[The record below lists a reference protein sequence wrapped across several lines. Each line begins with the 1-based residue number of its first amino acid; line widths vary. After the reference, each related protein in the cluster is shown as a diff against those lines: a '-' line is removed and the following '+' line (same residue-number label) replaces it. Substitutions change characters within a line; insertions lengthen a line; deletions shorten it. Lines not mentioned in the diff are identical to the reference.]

1 MKITFALAA
10 VALMALL
17 SCAQPE
23 PPQPSEPLPPEP
35 PPAAAPASAPTSA
48 PETPAPPLPPNTPA
62 PAPIPT
68 VPPTAIPPTATAT
81 QTPDRTPSG
90 AAASAGAAPTA
101 TPPAMPTATP
111 SAPGSAE
118 DLQTVRAAMN
128 AMESAEN
135 VRAIIEI
142 ELVGLLDV
150 TMEIAYHN
158 PYPSLPDS
166 HMLARVRALSE
177 SSTPLADEKLYLDMV
192 WDGPLG
198 HTYERESDVPEF
210 KGPYTRTPIDLS
222 AAPLVSLGE
231 DGDALLYAELDG
243 EDEIERLDG
252 SAATA
257 RRYAVGFAGSDRESA
272 WGLGLELLP
281 PSDDGA
287 DVVEMQIWVD
297 AESGELLRSRL
308 AYSENG
314 QDALVMVADYL
325 FPDAPIEIE
334 IPTNYVD
341 ANAGLPQVPSVPQ
354 VPQRDDGKPTLE
366 WLADGTSGENQL
378 ILTATFELPTPC
390 YEVKVDEA
398 ASGMVGDG
406 AYEIALN
413 GVDMAAVNN
422 MVCATVVAHKT
433 FSLAVPG
440 VDGSADGPA
449 CGDSPPVLNI
459 VFKAGAN
466 FPPRIQ
472 TLDIPPSPL
481 CERE

>member
-23 PPQPSEPLPPEP
+23 RVEPLPPQQP
-35 PPAAAPASAPTSA
+35 PVAATASAPQPVLESA
-48 PETPAPPLPPNTPA
+48 PKTPAAPMPPNTPE
-62 PAPIPT
+62 PAPT
-68 VPPTAIPPTATAT
+68 VEISPTATAT
-81 QTPDRTPSG
+81 PTATRTPSG
-90 AAASAGAAPTA
+90 AAASAGAAPTS

-142 ELVGLLDV
+142 ELVGLLEVVMD
-150 TMEIAYHN
+150 IAYHN

-177 SSTPLADEKLYLDMV
+177 SSTPIVNEKLYFNV
-192 WDGPLG
+192 VYDGPG
-198 HTYERESDVPEF
+198 GYAYEREGYALDFE
-210 KGPYTRTPIDLS
+210 GPYSRIPIDFSGTL
-222 AAPLVSLGE
+222 PVSLGE
-231 DGDALLYAELDG
+231 DADALLYAEFAG
-243 EDEIERLDG
+243 EDEIKRQDG
-252 SAATA
+252 ATVAA
-257 RRYAVGFAGSDRESA
+257 RRYDVSFGGLDADAALGFMPLSGDGVAA
-272 WGLGLELLP
+272 LE
-281 PSDDGA
+281 GQ
-287 DVVEMQIWVD
+287 VWVD
-297 AESGELLRSRL
+297 ADSGELLRSRL
-308 AYSENG
+308 AYAENG

-341 ANAGLPQVPSVPQ
+341 ANAGLPQVPSVP
-354 VPQRDDGKPTLE
+354 PAPPRDDGEANLE
-366 WLADGTSGENQL
+366 WLADETSGDSQL

-406 AYEIALN
+406 VYEIALN

-466 FPPRIQ
+466 FPPQIQ
-472 TLDIPPSPL
+472 TLEIPPSPL